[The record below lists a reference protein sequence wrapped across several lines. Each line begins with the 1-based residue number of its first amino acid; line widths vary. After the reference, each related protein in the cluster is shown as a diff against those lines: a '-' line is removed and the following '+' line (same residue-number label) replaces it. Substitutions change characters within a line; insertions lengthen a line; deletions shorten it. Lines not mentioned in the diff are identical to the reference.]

1 MYDNNQELNF
11 TNSQDTQNSQTSY
24 TNTTDTNTTQA
35 KPQEYF
41 YTAGTPSQN
50 NQTQSAYQTQNN
62 YQNNSQSNYHTSYSS
77 AYQNASQNNSQN
89 TNAYGQ
95 QNTNSTGAFSSAYD
109 GNYRNYQTYTSSA
122 SNNTNSTKPP
132 KKQKKERSFMKK
144 AASFVAL
151 GLLFGAAAGVAFSVP
166 TYLAN
171 QELQETRIAWEKE
184 QAENKAALSTT
195 TSTLQ
200 SSNTTAAPTT
210 DVSAIATSCLPSV
223 VSITNKSVT
232 EVRTMFGT
240 YQQDAE
246 SSGSGIII
254 GENATELL
262 IVTNYHVVSGSN
274 ELSVVFSYDEDS
286 ENPSVVSAKLKGY
299 VEDKDLAVISV
310 SLDDIT
316 DEMRSQIKIATIGDS
331 SKLVLG
337 QEVVAIG
344 NALGYGQSVTT
355 GIISAL
361 NREVTV
367 SSDSGSE
374 ITNRLIQTD
383 AAINP
388 GNSGGALLNM
398 NGELIGINSVKVASS
413 SVEGM
418 GYAIPISDVQSIIEE
433 LMLKETRDV
442 VAEEK
447 RGYLGIGGCTDVTS
461 DISQAYGMPIG
472 IYVNTIYEDSPAEAA
487 GLPKGCIIT
496 KFDNQT
502 VKTLTELKT
511 LLTYYSAGET
521 VEVIAMI
528 QSNEGYVEQTFTLTL
543 GTQDIF
549 GDDAQTESNQQETN
563 PYRDYGY
570 DYESPFGNFFW
581 PFQIP

>member
-1 MYDNNQELNF
+1 MYDNNQDQNF
-11 TNSQDTQNSQTSY
+11 MNSQNNQDSQNSQNSY
-24 TNTTDTNTTQA
+24 SNSNR
-35 KPQEYF
+35 PQEYY
-41 YTAGTPSQN
+41 YTAGTPSQ
-50 NQTQSAYQTQNN
+50 SSQNDN
-62 YQNNSQSNYHTSYSS
+62 PFQQESYSS
-77 AYQNASQNNSQN
+77 AYQNTTQNNTQR
-89 TNAYGQ
+89 TNVYGQ
-95 QNTNSTGAFSSAYD
+95 QNTNNAGTFSSSYD
-109 GNYRNYQTYTSSA
+109 GNYRNYQTYTTASA
-122 SNNTNSTKPP
+122 TPVKP
-132 KKQKKERSFMKK
+132 KKEKKPSSFGKK
-144 AASFVAL
+144 AVSFIAL

-171 QELQETRIAWEKE
+171 QQLQETRIAWEKE
-184 QAENKAALSTT
+184 QAENKASLSTT

-200 SSNTTAAPTT
+200 SSNNTTTPSS

-246 SSGSGIII
+246 SSGSGIIV

-286 ENPSVVSAKLKGY
+286 DNPSLVSAKLKGY
-299 VEDKDLAVISV
+299 VEDKDLAVIAV
-310 SLDDIT
+310 SLEDIT

-331 SKLVLG
+331 SSLKLG

-367 SSDSGSE
+367 SSDNGSD

-433 LMLKETRDV
+433 LMSKETRDV
-442 VAEEK
+442 VAEDK
-447 RGYLGIGGCTDVTS
+447 QGYLGIGGTDVTS
-461 DISQAYGMPIG
+461 DISTAYDMPIG
-472 IYVNTIYEDSPAEAA
+472 IYVNTVYENSPAEKA
-487 GLPKGCIIT
+487 GLTKGCIIT
-496 KFDNQT
+496 TFDNQT
-502 VKTLTELKT
+502 IKTMNELKT
-511 LLTYYSAGET
+511 LLTYYRAGET
-521 VEVIAMI
+521 VNIVAMV
-528 QSNEGYVEQTFTLTL
+528 QSSDGYMEQTFTLTL
-543 GTQDIF
+543 GTKDIF
-549 GDDAQTESNQQETN
+549 GDDAKEESDQQN
-563 PYRDYGY
+563 ASPYQDYGY
-570 DYESPFGNFFW
+570 DYQNPFGNFFW